1 MIAIRALATA
11 CVIWLTAP
19 LPAHADAA
27 LDRQIIHV
35 LNRIGS
41 GPTAEAVAHVKAIG
55 IDRYIDEQLD
65 PGALPEPA
73 ALTDRLAALDTQGLG
88 ASELFAK
95 YGPPPS
101 ETMDGAKPSQEMIDA
116 RIKRG
121 GAILQQAG
129 AARVYRAV
137 LSPRQ
142 LQEVMVD
149 FWFNHFNVY
158 AYNGFDALW
167 VGNFENE
174 AIRPHVL
181 GHFRDLVLA
190 TAQHPAML
198 YYLDNQDSTAPG
210 SPSASTLFS
219 DINENYARELMELHT
234 LGVDGGYT
242 QQDVTTLAH
251 ILAGWGFNYQSLS
264 AGSGPAFAFTAS
276 RHDPSEKI
284 FLGQRIAPGGEEQG
298 IAAIDILAKSPATAH
313 HIAFE
318 LAQYFVSDQPP
329 PALVD
334 RLTQEFLSS
343 DGDIKA
349 VMKTLLTSA
358 EFRDSA
364 GQKYKTPYHYVL
376 STVRATGGR
385 VKSPTPF
392 LGTMAQL
399 GMPLY
404 LCPTPDG
411 YKNTQDAWLSPSG
424 STDRTN
430 FATLVGSGALLNYV
444 PPDEQAAHVVA
455 ASAAPDAATPII
467 VNAEALQALLDPI
480 LTDHTRAAIAGS
492 PATLKA
498 ALILGSPDFM
508 RR

>member
-181 GHFRDLVLA
+181 GHFRDLLLA
-190 TAQHPAML
+190 TAHHPAML
-198 YYLDNQDSTAPG
+198 FYLDNQASTAPG
-210 SPSASTLFS
+210 SANARGFFGG
-219 DINENYARELMELHT
+219 INENYARELMELHT

-251 ILAGWGFNYQSLS
+251 IFAGWGFDYHSLS
-264 AGSGPAFAFTAS
+264 VGSGPAFAFDPS
-276 RHDPSEKI
+276 RHDPGEKT

-298 IAAIDILAKSPATAH
+298 IAAIDILARSPATAH

-318 LAQYFVSDQPP
+318 LAQYFVADNPP

-334 RLTQEFLSS
+334 RLAQAFLAT
-343 DGDIKA
+343 DGDIEA

-364 GQKYKTPYHYVL
+364 GQKYKTPYQYVL
-376 STVRATGGR
+376 SAVRAAGAGF
-385 VKSPTPF
+385 KSPTPL

-411 YKNTQDAWLSPSG
+411 YKNTEAEWLSPDATTVRS
-424 STDRTN
+424 N
-430 FATLVGSGALLNYV
+430 FAVLVGSGALLNYV
-444 PPDEQAAHVVA
+444 PPDEGKAPHLVA
-455 ASAAPDAATPII
+455 TSTAPGAKPIAISAAAL
-467 VNAEALQALLDPI
+467 EALLNPI
-480 LTDHTRAAIAGS
+480 LSDHTRAAIAES
-492 PATLKA
+492 PPALKA
-498 ALILGSPDFM
+498 ALLLGSPDFM

>member
-1 MIAIRALATA
+1 MIAIRALAA
-11 CVIWLTAP
+11 LCVIWLIAP
-19 LPAHADAA
+19 LPARADAA
-27 LDRQIIHV
+27 AGRHIIHV
-35 LNRIGS
+35 LNRLAL
-41 GPTAEAVAHVKAIG
+41 GPTAEAVAHVKAVG

-73 ALTDRLAALDTQGLG
+73 VLTDRLATLDTQGLS
-88 ASELFAK
+88 ASQLFAK
-95 YGPPPS
+95 YGPQPG
-101 ETMDGAKPSQEMIDA
+101 ETMAGAKPTQEMIDA
-116 RIKRG
+116 RVKR
-121 GAILQQAG
+121 ADSILQQAR
-129 AARVYRAV
+129 AARVYRA
-137 LSPRQ
+137 LYGPRQ

-149 FWFNHFNVY
+149 FWFNHFNVN
-158 AYNGFDALW
+158 AYNGFDMLW

-210 SPSASTLFS
+210 SPSASVLFS

-251 ILAGWGFNYQSLS
+251 ILTGWGFNYQSLS
-264 AGSGPAFAFTAS
+264 AGSGPAFAFIAS
-276 RHDPSEKI
+276 RHDPSEKT
-284 FLGQRIAPGGEEQG
+284 FLGQRIAPGGIEQG

-318 LAQYFVSDQPP
+318 LAQYFVADQPP

-334 RLTQEFLSS
+334 RLTQQFLSG

-349 VMKTLLTSA
+349 VMKALLTSP

-364 GQKYKTPYHYVL
+364 GQKYKTPYQYVL
-376 STVRATGGR
+376 SAVRATGGR
-385 VKSPTPF
+385 IKSPTPF

-424 STDRTN
+424 TTDRTN

-444 PPDEQAAHVVA
+444 PPDEQAVHVVA
-455 ASAAPDAATPII
+455 ASAAPDAAKPIA
-467 VNAEALQALLDPI
+467 VDTEALQALLNPV
-480 LTDHTRAAIAGS
+480 LSDHTRAAIAES